1 MYAEFIKLTR
11 GSLFAEIPPY
21 ETASNDARGSL
32 LCMEEL
38 CKAIVAMKV
47 RGGLLQLSLQD
58 RHLLINAL

>member
-47 RGGLLQLSLQD
+47 RGGLLQLS
-58 RHLLINAL
+58 R